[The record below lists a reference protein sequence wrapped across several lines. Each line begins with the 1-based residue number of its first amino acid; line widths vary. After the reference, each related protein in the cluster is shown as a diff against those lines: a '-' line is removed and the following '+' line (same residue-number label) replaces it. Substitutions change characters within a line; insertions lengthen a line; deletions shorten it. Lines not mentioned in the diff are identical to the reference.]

1 MCRGEKFRKAFFK
14 IGSLR
19 SLVPKSVNVM
29 ALTATAT
36 EQTVATV
43 KRQLAMDD
51 HPIMVGLN
59 LDRSNIKY
67 IVKPSITL
75 EEFTTTIASELIS
88 SRVNTP
94 KTVIFCQSLIE
105 CAEVFSMVKVKLGHE
120 ISEPPGFEHIVE
132 LRLLTSFTA
141 VSSNEHRES
150 IIDEFS
156 KMDSILRVVIA
167 SSAFGMGVN
176 IPDISR
182 VINWGLPPT
191 LEDLVQQ
198 TGRAGRNGIPADAI
212 LYSNISYNSTKPIK
226 DYAANTGYCRRYL
239 LFKFFLFSKDKQ
251 CITGCRCCDLC
262 SSLCGC
268 QQCNNL

>member
-36 EQTVATV
+36 EQSVATV
-43 KRQLAMDD
+43 KRQLAT
-51 HPIMVGLN
+51 IMVGFN
-59 LDRSNIKY
+59 LDRSNIKH

-105 CAEVFSMVKVKLGHE
+105 CVEVFSMVKVKLGHE

-141 VSSNEHRES
+141 VSSNEHKES

-212 LYSNISYNSTKPIK
+212 L
-226 DYAANTGYCRRYL
+226 
-239 LFKFFLFSKDKQ
+239 
-251 CITGCRCCDLC
+251 
-262 SSLCGC
+262 
-268 QQCNNL
+268 